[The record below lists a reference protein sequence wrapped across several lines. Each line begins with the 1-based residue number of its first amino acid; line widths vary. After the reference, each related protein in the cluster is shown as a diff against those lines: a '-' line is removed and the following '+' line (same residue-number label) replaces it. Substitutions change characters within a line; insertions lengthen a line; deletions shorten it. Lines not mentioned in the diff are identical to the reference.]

1 MKQKS
6 SITSLIIVIS
16 IFVLANACKKDDTG
30 TPVCDGSMPT
40 YEVEIQSI
48 LNEYCTNLACHGLGS
63 IYGDFTSYNGISG
76 NLFNGSFER
85 QVLIDK
91 TMPRGSSFLTQ
102 AELNLIRCWADNN
115 YPRN

>member
-1 MKQKS
+1 MKLKS
-6 SITSLIIVIS
+6 TITSIILAIT
-16 IFVLANACKKDDTG
+16 IILLANACKKDDTG

-40 YEVEIQSI
+40 YESEIKGI

-63 IYGDFTSYNGISG
+63 IYGDFTTYNGISG

-85 QVLIDK
+85 EVLIDK
-91 TMPRGSSFLTQ
+91 TMPRGSASLTQ
-102 AELNLIRCWADNN
+102 TELNLIRCWADNN